1 VFLKEDNPAIT
12 SHPQMSELVPGWMNT
27 ASKVATGNRQRVL
40 EDGRDVM
47 NSDDE
52 DALEDV
58 KPDEEQN
65 MYTAGMDPTKGP
77 VKLSPRRVAAQN

>member
-1 VFLKEDNPAIT
+1 
-12 SHPQMSELVPGWMNT
+12 MSI
-27 ASKVATGNRQRVL
+27 ASKVATGSCQRVL

-52 DALEDV
+52 DAITDV
-58 KPDEEQN
+58 EPDVEEN

-77 VKLSPRRVAAQN
+77 VMLSARQVAAQKAAAAMLAQKEKK